1 MFKKINEESGWQY
14 NISSITPDE
23 LENNSDS
30 EGTSKVKGSEDTEVD
45 ADQKLNQ
52 QSHRTEADE
61 ETEAQLKEKVK
72 GKFNC
77 TNCFQFF
84 KTIVFVLY
92 LT

>member
-61 ETEAQLKEKVK
+61 ETEAQLNEKVK

-77 TNCFQFF
+77 GYCFQFF

>member
-61 ETEAQLKEKVK
+61 ETETQLKEKVK

-77 TNCFQFF
+77 ANCFQFF

>member
-30 EGTSKVKGSEDTEVD
+30 EGTSKVRGSEDTEVD

-77 TNCFQFF
+77 SYFSS
-84 KTIVFVLY
+84 L
-92 LT
+92 